1 MALLERI
8 LLATDFSPASRM
20 AANRAA
26 QLASHHH
33 AELSLIHAAPDW
45 ELFSRWTCA
54 SEPHHAAIV
63 THAQR
68 ALGAEVKRLAS
79 EFNVQVRSAVEL
91 GRASRE
97 KAQKT
102 TENRPRHNDTD
113 TQGEH
118 QPMISPESFGG
129 TTLKVLLHTVYP
141 LLLVRGCDPGPIGW
155 PSLPCTIPA

>member
-45 ELFSRWTCA
+45 ELFSRRTCA
-54 SEPHHAAIV
+54 SEPQHAASV
-63 THAQR
+63 THAHR

-91 GRASRE
+91 GRASRVI
-97 KAQKT
+97 AQRAA
-102 TENRPRHNDTD
+102 EYRPSLIVAGAR
-113 TQGEH
+113 GEH